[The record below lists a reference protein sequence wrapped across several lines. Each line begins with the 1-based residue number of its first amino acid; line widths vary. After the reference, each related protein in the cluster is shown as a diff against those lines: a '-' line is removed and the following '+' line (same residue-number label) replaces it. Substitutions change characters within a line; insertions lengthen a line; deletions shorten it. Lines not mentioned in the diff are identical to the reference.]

1 MISALVKPISLIPA
15 ANTARYDELGGPGD
29 GGLLEP
35 RVSVGILSIG
45 FKEMSKS
52 IGPLFVCVAS
62 PGFGKVSGKKI
73 SSVSLRF
80 SSPVWPGDSLQVNGW
95 HANED
100 NNTLRFEV
108 ENSSD
113 IKVIKSGKLSIIG

>member
-1 MISALVKPISLIPA
+1 MAMTIDNIIDK
-15 ANTARYDELGGPGD
+15 Y
-29 GGLLEP
+29 
-35 RVSVGILSIG
+35 LS
-45 FKEMSKS
+45 SD
-52 IGPLFVCVAS
+52 P
-62 PGFGKVSGKKI
+62 KKI